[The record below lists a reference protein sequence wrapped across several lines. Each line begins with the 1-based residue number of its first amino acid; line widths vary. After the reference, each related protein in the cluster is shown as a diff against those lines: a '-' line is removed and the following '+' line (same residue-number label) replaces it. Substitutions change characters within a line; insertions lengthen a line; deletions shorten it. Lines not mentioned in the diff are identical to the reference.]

1 MRYLLFVVAGCGFS
15 AHPAAATSDAPHTS
29 DGEVLADGPRP
40 IDASFDAPH
49 AEPFMLACSG
59 STLYT
64 VDVTAKTATLVGPI
78 TAGAT
83 TFSIFGLAGTSQALY
98 GIPSTLDTLLTIDPA
113 SGMVTASRAIAKHDF
128 YGFAWAEGTWYAG
141 TDNTGETANVAHLY
155 TIDPASG
162 TETVV
167 GAFGSGLTVAGDLAY
182 VHQRG
187 LYGTFYG
194 PGCNPTCIASVNPS
208 SGAANVLTYT
218 GPSNVLSL
226 SGFGGR
232 LWGLSNDGTVYEFD
246 PSNGATLGSFD
257 TLVAW
262 ADAAN

>member
-29 DGEVLADGPRP
+29 DGALLVDGPRQ
-40 IDASFDAPH
+40 IDAMADAPH
-49 AEPFMLACSG
+49 VEPFMLACSG
-59 STLYT
+59 TALYT
-64 VDVTAKTATLVGPI
+64 VDVVAKTATLVGPI
-78 TAGAT
+78 TEGAT
-83 TFSIFGLAGTSQALY
+83 SYSIFGLAGTSQALY
-98 GIPSTLDTLLTIDPA
+98 AIPSTLDTLLQLDPA
-113 SGMVTASRAIAKHDF
+113 SGSVLGSRAITKHDF
-128 YGFAWAEGTWYAG
+128 YGFAYAEGTWYAG
-141 TDNTGETANVAHLY
+141 TDNYYETGGVAHLY

-167 GAFGSGLTVAGDLAY
+167 GPFGSGLTIAGDLAY

-208 SGAANVLTYT
+208 TGTANVLTYA

-257 TLVAW
+257 TNVAW